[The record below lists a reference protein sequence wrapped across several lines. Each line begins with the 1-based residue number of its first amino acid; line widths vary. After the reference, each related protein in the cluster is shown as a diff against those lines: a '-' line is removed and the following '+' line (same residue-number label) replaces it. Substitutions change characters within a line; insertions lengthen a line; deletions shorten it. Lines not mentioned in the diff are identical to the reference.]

1 MLLEVGAPVDANIVE
16 DVACGS
22 PAVSRGSRGGSQCSG
37 AGSLDD
43 VVKPETQHTRTNTTR
58 TLTGVLNRLSS
69 IVQTG
74 VREIIHKRNSIM
86 IINFRINLCLFF
98 CRINICENSF

>member
-22 PAVSRGSRGGSQCSG
+22 PAGSRGGSQGSV

-43 VVKPETQHTRTNTTR
+43 VVIPETQHTRTNTTR

-74 VREIIHKRNSIM
+74 VREISHKTNSIM
-86 IINFRINLCLFF
+86 IINFRINLICLFF
-98 CRINICENSF
+98 CRINICENSV